1 MSSQKE
7 NKRTE
12 GPFTDANEPKQNEIT
27 VKDEPPVVE
36 AHPEKQEP
44 APSLPEA
51 KLLEINDAAS
61 PLINMSPAKVTDY
74 FLDPFHTGATPP
86 PLIDVMDVLE
96 PERPKEMNLIEF

>member
-1 MSSQKE
+1 MFSQKE

-12 GPFTDANEPKQNEIT
+12 GPFTDANEPKQNENTI
-27 VKDEPPVVE
+27 KDKPVVQ
-36 AHPEKQEP
+36 ALPEIQEP
-44 APSLPEA
+44 APASPEA